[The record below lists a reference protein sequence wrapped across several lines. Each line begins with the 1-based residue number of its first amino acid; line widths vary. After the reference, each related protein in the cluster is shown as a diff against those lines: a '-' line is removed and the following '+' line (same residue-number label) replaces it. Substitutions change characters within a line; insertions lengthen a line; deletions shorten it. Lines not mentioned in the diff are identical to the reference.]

1 MPIILSESFFLHGKT
16 VNFLNE
22 EIPAQIFYYGKV
34 CEFMGKRTTKHNFLW
49 RWLCEIFNS
58 YRDTYLSQ
66 PTTTP
71 RTNWVFFRYL
81 LYFFTFI
88 SFNKQKTSS
97 TFLYLDN
104 KKQKKE
110 EKNLLN
116 GKLFLFMLLVRSAKH
131 KFSHIHKYFLE
142 KLKKIPDYQK
152 FKLKYELNWITWT
165 FFHCS
170 LCLTVSK
177 NTENKKKTG
186 KYQQQHHQL
195 SYRKNKI
202 KKNVSEKKICKSMH
216 QFSFH
221 FSDR

>member
-1 MPIILSESFFLHGKT
+1 MKKFPHKYFTTEKCVNLWAKGLQNII
-16 VNFLNE
+16 
-22 EIPAQIFYYGKV
+22 
-34 CEFMGKRTTKHNFLW
+34 FLW

-81 LYFFTFI
+81 LYFFYFY
-88 SFNKQKTSS
+88 FFQQAKTNS

-104 KKQKKE
+104 KKQKKKKKKSLE
-110 EKNLLN
+110 WKT
-116 GKLFLFMLLVRSAKH
+116 FLFMLLVRSAKH
-131 KFSHIHKYFLE
+131 KFSHVHKYFLE

-202 KKNVSEKKICKSMH
+202 K
-216 QFSFH
+216 
-221 FSDR
+221 